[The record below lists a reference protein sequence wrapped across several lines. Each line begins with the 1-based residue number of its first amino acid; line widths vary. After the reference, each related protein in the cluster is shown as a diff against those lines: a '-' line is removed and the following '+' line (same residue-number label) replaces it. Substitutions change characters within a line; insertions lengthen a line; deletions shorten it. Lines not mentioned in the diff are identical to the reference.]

1 MGPDPSSAI
10 RSSANRRV
18 WLSPGI
24 PLHIG
29 ESPTERGK
37 GLCHYSSRPA
47 EPSSATPRESIL
59 CIIVLLPSM
68 QSIDNAVSNPRL
80 TQRCR
85 QGVAPSPFYHF
96 LFILGYISLV
106 RTPLMFKSREHNAS
120 TDTLKSPN
128 PHVSSTFK
136 KSKKNPSTLG
146 MLLDLL
152 TQRTIIRVICSS
164 WFTPRVQSKLTKK
177 YLASLMRSTTLLL
190 TNIFI

>member
-1 MGPDPSSAI
+1 MPLLKSTSGAVQCDAEGDHPLHHCSSSFHALD
-10 RSSANRRV
+10 RQCRV
-18 WLSPGI
+18 KPQVNPTLSP
-24 PLHIG
+24 
-29 ESPTERGK
+29 R
-37 GLCHYSSRPA
+37 SR
-47 EPSSATPRESIL
+47 SVT
-59 CIIVLLPSM
+59 LLS
-68 QSIDNAVSNPRL
+68 
-80 TQRCR
+80 
-85 QGVAPSPFYHF
+85 F

-146 MLLDLL
+146 MLLDML

-164 WFTPRVQSKLTKK
+164 WFTPRVQSKITKK